1 MQRVTRFSVKY
12 ENSCSWHNRKVHI
25 IFVFETN
32 TDKLWSMLFLLPVV
46 HFFIWLV
53 SRAKSIIL
61 FAIKNGVFFLS
72 LKSWHWHHLF
82 SEDIYA
88 ILFKNYRYV
97 HRFGG
102 GKDFLLE
109 GEINSL
115 PSQIPA
121 FTVDVAF
128 ISYISFLLLA
138 SNVALVSLFSRRKK
152 AFVEDWRRGWRNQN
166 DINIS

>member
-1 MQRVTRFSVKY
+1 MKY
-12 ENSCSWHNRKVHI
+12 ENSCSWHNQKVHI

-61 FAIKNGVFFLS
+61 FAIQNSVFFLS

-82 SEDIYA
+82 SEDICLTVQKLPLCPQ
-88 ILFKNYRYV
+88 IWGRQRLSL
-97 HRFGG
+97 G
-102 GKDFLLE
+102 

-115 PSQIPA
+115 PSRIPA

-152 AFVEDWRRGWRNQN
+152 AFVEDWRRGWRNQT